1 VRYYSAE
8 QVDNSTHA
16 DCPPLPLPIQG
27 DNGHGCLWRSVSL
40 IEIDLLMDGQ
50 QPLYSLTPDEL
61 AYTYA
66 ADGMAKPTSPTA
78 DKRKVTPLQQGFPL
92 PMFRREFTAVVA
104 LRNVNP

>member
-1 VRYYSAE
+1 
-8 QVDNSTHA
+8 
-16 DCPPLPLPIQG
+16 
-27 DNGHGCLWRSVSL
+27 
-40 IEIDLLMDGQ
+40 
-50 QPLYSLTPDEL
+50 L